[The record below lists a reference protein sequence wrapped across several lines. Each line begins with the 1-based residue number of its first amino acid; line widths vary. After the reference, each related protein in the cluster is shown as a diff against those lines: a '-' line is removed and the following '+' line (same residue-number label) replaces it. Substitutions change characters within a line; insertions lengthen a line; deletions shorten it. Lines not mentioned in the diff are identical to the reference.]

1 MPDETAADMDV
12 GERSGGG
19 DPLVRCEFEDEELHE
34 ALAVEE
40 DAAMA
45 EFFEASAS
53 LLKSIM
59 LERRRVKGVYLR
71 KKGNEKGKGKEVE
84 ERK

>member
-12 GERSGGG
+12 GESSGGG
-19 DPLVRCEFEDEELHE
+19 DPLVRCEFEDEVLHE

-40 DAAMA
+40 DAAAMA

-59 LERRRVKGVYLR
+59 LSKGGRPRREKKKDVKDER
-71 KKGNEKGKGKEVE
+71 EKGEK
-84 ERK
+84 